1 MEVEVNFLQGSHPW
15 INCYQL
21 ENRGHH
27 SDEYESQILK
37 VSSSNFEES
46 GRRAD
51 LQTGIVS

>member
-1 MEVEVNFLQGSHPW
+1 MEEEVNFLQGSHPW